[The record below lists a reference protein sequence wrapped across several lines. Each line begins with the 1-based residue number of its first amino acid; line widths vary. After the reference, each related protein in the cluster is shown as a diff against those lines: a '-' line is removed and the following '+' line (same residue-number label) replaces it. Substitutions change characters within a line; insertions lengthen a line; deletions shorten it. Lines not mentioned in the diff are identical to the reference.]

1 MPEKGSGAAGGRVV
15 AAQPTSSAAAE
26 KIARMPILVSH
37 YAPAFGAMERFFWIC
52 LAGAAGVGTR
62 YLVGLW
68 AGERLGTAF
77 PYATLIVNVAGC
89 FLIAL
94 VMQTALN
101 VATFSPTLRLALTTG
116 FLGGLT
122 TYSSFAY
129 ETTKLVQDGAR
140 GAALANVAITTV
152 ACFVA
157 VALGLFLANT
167 MTKA

>member
-1 MPEKGSGAAGGRVV
+1 
-15 AAQPTSSAAAE
+15 
-26 KIARMPILVSH
+26 
-37 YAPAFGAMERFFWIC
+37 MERFFWIC

-68 AGERLGTAF
+68 AGERFGTSF
-77 PYATLIVNVAGC
+77 PYGTLIVNVAGC

-101 VATFSPTLRLALTTG
+101 VASFSPTLRLALTTG

-122 TYSSFAY
+122 TYSSFAW

-140 GAALANVAITTV
+140 GAALWNFGITTL
-152 ACFVA
+152 ACFAA
-157 VALGLFLANT
+157 VVLGLVLAQAL
-167 MTKA
+167 TKA